1 MLVEG
6 SRAGVVT
13 QDMAEESWEKQDET
27 QGFRMNPSAPSFS
40 FNPSASA
47 FVPGGNA
54 KPPST
59 TEPMDNEKVEVKPTP
74 AVKLE
79 IKAEPKKEEAKE
91 VKGVDARAAEAVAK
105 KMEEVNV
112 AEGSKPSAPAPVPE
126 EEEEEGPE
134 VDVDDSELDPREH
147 LNVVFIGHVDAGKST
162 LGGQILFLTGMVDDR
177 TIQKYEKEAKDK
189 NRESWYM
196 AYIMDTNEEERA
208 KGKTVEVGRAHFSTE
223 KKRYTVLDAP
233 GHKNYVPN
241 MIHGASQADV
251 GILVIAA
258 RIGEF
263 ETGFERGGQT
273 REHAQLAKT
282 LGVTK
287 LIIAVNKMDD
297 PSVHWDK
304 KRFDEIIAKTT
315 PFLKSCGYNPKTD
328 ISFVPVSALQGTNIR
343 DKLSSEVCEWYEGL
357 SLFQTLDN
365 LPPADRNSKAP
376 FRMPIIDKY
385 KDSGTVVM
393 GKSEAGLIRVG
404 QGLCVMP
411 NKSKVK
417 VTTLWQD
424 ESEVVAARPG
434 ENLRIRLSGVEE
446 DQVLPGFVLCS
457 RKSLVPVV
465 NHFEA
470 QLVILELLEHKS
482 IFSAGY
488 SAVLHVHSIVEE
500 CEVTR
505 IVAVIDP
512 KTKEKKKAKFATSGA
527 MVICRISVR
536 QAVCLEKFSDYPQLG
551 RFTLRDEG
559 RTIAIGKVVKL
570 PSPKEQ

>member
-1 MLVEG
+1 
-6 SRAGVVT
+6 
-13 QDMAEESWEKQDET
+13 MAEESWEKREET
-27 QGFRMNPSAPSFS
+27 QGFRLNPSAPSFS

-47 FVPGGNA
+47 FVPGGKVAPASTSAPADGNNVEE
-54 KPPST
+54 KPAQ
-59 TEPMDNEKVEVKPTP
+59 
-74 AVKLE
+74 AVKLV
-79 IKAEPKKEEAKE
+79 IKPDPAKDDT
-91 VKGVDARAAEAVAK
+91 KTAEAESEEIAEEVTK
-105 KMEEVNV
+105 KMEE
-112 AEGSKPSAPAPVPE
+112 AKLADKPKPATPAPEPE

-315 PFLKSCGYNPKTD
+315 PFLKSCGYNPKAD
-328 ISFVPVSALQGTNIR
+328 ISFVPVSALQGFNIR
-343 DKLSSEVCEWYEGL
+343 DKLSAEVCDWYEGK

-365 LPPADRNSKAP
+365 LPPADRNSNAP

-385 KDSGTVVM
+385 KDGGTVVM

-404 QGLCVMP
+404 QGLCIMP

-417 VTTLWQD
+417 VTTIWQD
-424 ESEVVAARPG
+424 EEEVVAARPG
-434 ENLRIRLSGVEE
+434 ENLRIRLSGVDEE
-446 DQVLPGFVLCS
+446 QVLPGFVLCS

-488 SAVLHVHSIVEE
+488 SAVLHIHSIVEE

-505 IVAVIDP
+505 IVAVVDP
-512 KTKEKKKAKFATSGA
+512 KTKEKKKAKFATSGS
-527 MVICRISVR
+527 MIICRVSVR
-536 QAVCLEKFSDYPQLG
+536 QPVCLEKFSDYPQLG

-570 PSPKEQ
+570 PSPKE